1 MAAVPIPSGPAAS
14 ARGKHLVESIGLC
27 VECHGDNLSGD
38 ILEDDPLFVT
48 LAPSNLTSGRG
59 GVGGEYTDMLFV
71 RAIRNGI
78 DKDGNS
84 MAIVPSYYYNIIG
97 DEDIGSIVAYLKSLP
112 PVDNDELQ
120 AMK

>member
-1 MAAVPIPSGPAAS
+1 
-14 ARGKHLVESIGLC
+14 
-27 VECHGDNLSGD
+27 
-38 ILEDDPLFVT
+38 
-48 LAPSNLTSGRG
+48 
-59 GVGGEYTDMLFV
+59 MLFV